1 MLDDEARVRGSLM
14 SRKPQRRHRKPP
26 RTTSAARGTLRLGL
40 VLLGLVAVNLYVFL
54 WRGGTSIPDV
64 MEQAAVAGSK
74 EGAGLTAGDAE
85 EPVEGEKG
93 EPPRPADE
101 AEGSPDE
108 AGRWVEGQV
117 ASGDSLDKILRRE
130 GLTPTEKDELL
141 RAIEKHPEVKTIREG
156 QTYRL
161 RFDDAG
167 RLMEFVFQ
175 VSQVSAVRALRGS
188 DDRLT
193 GQANNAATTIKEVEL
208 GGTIESSLYA
218 SIKASGEATQLVAF
232 FVDVFA
238 FDLNFYIDTH
248 AGDSYRMVVEKE
260 FLDGRFLRYGRVL
273 AAEYRGRAG
282 TFRAFYWKRPKDKEG
297 RYFDEKG
304 QSIEKTFLKT
314 PLKYSRIS
322 SGFNPRRMHPVLH
335 VRRGHFGV
343 DYAAPTGTPIWA
355 AASGVVTFRGRKGGA
370 GNCVII
376 KHDNGYST
384 TYMHMSKFRKGQSV
398 GKRVRQKDVI
408 GYVGMTGLATGPHL
422 HFSVRK
428 GGRYVDPLKIKM
440 SRGVGVAK
448 ADRGEFDAHTGSL
461 VARLAAIRADG
472 KAMADSAPSGG
483 AGASGAGAVGA
494 GGAAEN

>member
-1 MLDDEARVRGSLM
+1 VLDDEARVRGSLM
-14 SRKPQRRHRKPP
+14 SRKPQRRHRKPS
-26 RTTSAARGTLRLGL
+26 RTSAARGTLRLGL
-40 VLLGLVAVNLYVFL
+40 VLLVLVGVNLYVFL

-64 MEQAAVAGSK
+64 MEKAAVAGSK
-74 EGAGLTAGDAE
+74 EGAGLTAGEPE
-85 EPVEGEKG
+85 EPEEGEKG

-108 AGRWVEGQV
+108 TGRWVEGEV

-141 RAIEKHPEVKTIREG
+141 RAIDKHPEVKTIREG
-156 QTYRL
+156 QTYRI

-167 RLMEFVFQ
+167 RLMEFMFQ
-175 VSQVSAVRALRGS
+175 VSKVRAVRAVRA
-188 DDRLT
+188 DDGKLT
-193 GQANNAATTIKEVEL
+193 GEANSAATRIEEVEI
-208 GGTIESSLYA
+208 GGTIDSSLYA

-238 FDLNFYIDTH
+238 YDLNFYIDTH

-260 FLDGRFLRYGRVL
+260 FLDGHFLRYGHVL
-273 AAEYRGRAG
+273 AAEYRGKAG
-282 TFRAFYWKRPKDKEG
+282 TFRAFYWKPPKDKEG
-297 RYFDEKG
+297 RYFDERG

-314 PLKYSRIS
+314 PLKFSRVS

-355 AASGVVTFRGRKGGA
+355 AASGLVTFRGRKGGA

-384 TYMHMSKFRKGQSV
+384 TYMHMSKFRKGQAV

-428 GGRYVDPLKIKM
+428 GGRFVDPLKIKM

-461 VARLAAIRADG
+461 VARLAGISVERGPVAG
-472 KAMADSAPSGG
+472 GAPSGG
-483 AGASGAGAVGA
+483 APSGGVGVGSA
-494 GGAAEN
+494 PKN